1 MAALARAKVA
11 ITSDGVTI
19 ASGKY
24 RARLPHIEW
33 RELCLRSLTSAVLL
47 PAGPRGQRLA
57 LANGLVMRMKRAESI
72 GAAWNA
78 SLAVLNRGVP
88 ASPLA
93 APRPRPPRPMPVRAA
108 HTEAMLDMLGTA
120 LLGDNQFIAMLL
132 SASFEERH
140 GHETPGHILGAVGR
154 EVREVAERF
163 VQRNLLGDSVSRYV
177 PQDVKIAV
185 AVRDGGRCVAR
196 LPDGNRCPA
205 TSSLH
210 LDHRFIPFRLG
221 GTQKAWNLCLLCSRH
236 NWSKGGFL
244 GVVW

>member
-24 RARLPHIEW
+24 RARLAHIEW

-57 LANGLVMRMKRAESI
+57 LANGLVVRMKRAESTV
-72 GAAWNA
+72 AAWNE

-88 ASPLA
+88 ASAPA
-93 APRPRPPRPMPVRAA
+93 APRARPPRGMPVRAA
-108 HTEAMLDMLGTA
+108 HTEAVLDMLGTA
-120 LLGDNQFIAMLL
+120 LLKDNQFMAMLL

-140 GHETPGHILGAVGR
+140 GHETPARILGALSQ
-154 EVREVAERF
+154 EAREVAERF
-163 VQRNLLGDSVSRYV
+163 VQRNLLGDRVSRYV

-236 NWSKGGFL
+236 NWGKGGFL

>member
-1 MAALARAKVA
+1 MASLARAKVA

-24 RARLPHIEW
+24 RARLAHIEW
-33 RELCLRSLTSAVLL
+33 SELCLRSLTSAVLL

-57 LANGLVMRMKRAESI
+57 LANGLVVRMKRAESTV
-72 GAAWNA
+72 AAWNE
-78 SLAVLNRGVP
+78 SLAVLNRGALAP
-88 ASPLA
+88 APVA
-93 APRPRPPRPMPVRAA
+93 RIPRPKAMPSRAA
-108 HTEAMLDMLGTA
+108 HTEAVLEMLGTA
-120 LLGDNQFIAMLL
+120 LLDDNQIIAAML
-132 SASFEERH
+132 STSFEEEH
-140 GHETPGHILGAVGR
+140 GHETPARILGALG
-154 EVREVAERF
+154 EEAREVAERF
-163 VQRNLLGDSVSRYV
+163 VQRNLLGDRVSRYV

-196 LPDGNRCPA
+196 LPDGSRCPA

-236 NWSKGGFL
+236 NWGKGGFL